1 MTQQNFHF
9 DSSNAQAATDRQIK
23 GKWYTA
29 ITTSSNVQ
37 GKRKK
42 SAKRPSGKKKLEPLP
57 TQFSCLFCNH
67 DDSVVCKL
75 DKVHRIGNLI
85 CKVCGQGHQCV
96 INSKHVRYI
105 TDVDLSAPIDV
116 YSDWIDAAEA
126 VGRGNATTAGGEA
139 DDYEQE

>member
-1 MTQQNFHF
+1 MV
-9 DSSNAQAATDRQIK
+9 RPP
-23 GKWYTA
+23 
-29 ITTSSNVQ
+29 TSVLTIQ

-42 SAKRPSGKKKLEPLP
+42 AAKRPSKKKLDPLP

-75 DKVHRIGNLI
+75 DKTHRIGNLI

-96 INSKHVRYI
+96 INSTSSVMI
-105 TDVDLSAPIDV
+105 ANIDLSAPIDV

-126 VGRGNATTAGGEA
+126 VGRTGGGGAAAEEDEYDDDGIEA
-139 DDYEQE
+139 